1 MANNWAFATLA
12 ELKQRIGI
20 AAADA
25 SDDALLTSLLDLTAG
40 SIESAAGRPLRR
52 CHARTE
58 YFTGG
63 AAVIQLDAYPI
74 AKVHSVRES
83 VTRNFD
89 TVGAYQELVEGTDFV
104 VDPGPGGQY
113 GETGQL
119 RRIGGRWLGS
129 KTAPGCVRVL
139 YAGGYKTD
147 PETEAEKQTVIL
159 SSAGK
164 IDGYSITLLNGVYGE
179 DLATD
184 PEIRAGTTV
193 GAPTTT
199 WRGVLRFDT
208 EGVILPAWTVTRLV
222 ATWYHR
228 YETGLHK
235 YDVHLLSGVD
245 PRLAGLSGIY
255 AAIGANPRIAYGA
268 TAGNPTLTE
277 ANLTVSMNS
286 DVLNAL
292 LTSLRS
298 GFIALGFKE
307 FSGTPLDAY
316 NARIATVQH
325 ANPAYWPRLTVAH
338 RPEFEDPYVIPDDL
352 RNANLLQAV
361 HEYMTRRTPGMIS
374 QATRGTIMPSGASYL
389 KTAADLLPEVQRIAL
404 GYRRLF

>member
-1 MANNWAFATLA
+1 M
-12 ELKQRIGI
+12 
-20 AAADA
+20 
-25 SDDALLTSLLDLTAG
+25 DLTAG

-52 CHARTE
+52 CHARAE

-83 VTRNFD
+83 ATRNFD

-129 KTAPGCVRVL
+129 KVAPGCVRVV
-139 YAGGYKTD
+139 YTGGYKTD
-147 PETEAEKQTVIL
+147 GEAAMENGTANLTDVLDFCVDEDGTFRSETEEGLFVT
-159 SSAGK
+159 
-164 IDGYSITLLNGVYGE
+164 
-179 DLATD
+179 ATP
-184 PEIRAGTTV
+184 PEARR
-193 GAPTTT
+193 
-199 WRGVLRFDT
+199 RGVLRFAMGNDL
-208 EGVILPAWTVTRLV
+208 LPVWRPIAVTLRIYAKFMLPPSV
-222 ATWYHR
+222 GPMLR
-228 YETGLHK
+228 
-235 YDVHLLSGVD
+235 LLSIDKD
-245 PRLAGLSGIY
+245 PQVCSGPDIY
-255 AAIGANPRIAYGA
+255 AAIGDADDLLAFTAIADGEYHAVTVVFVFDDIDLVAARLSAGA
-268 TAGNPTLTE
+268 TCLSLGVDQQDLDSELYVASSRHSTL
-277 ANLTVSMNS
+277 AYRP
-286 DVLNAL
+286 
-292 LTSLRS
+292 SL
-298 GFIALGFKE
+298 A
-307 FSGTPLDAY
+307 
-316 NARIATVQH
+316 VQH
-325 ANPAYWPRLTVAH
+325 
-338 RPEFEDPYVIPDDL
+338 RPLFPNAFPVPDDL

>member
-12 ELKQRIGI
+12 ELKERIGI
-20 AAADA
+20 AVADVT
-25 SDDALLTSLLDLTAG
+25 DDAFLTSLLDLTAG
-40 SIESAAGRPLRR
+40 AIESAAGRPLRR
-52 CHARTE
+52 SHARTE

-63 AAVIQLDAYPI
+63 AAVIQLDVYPI
-74 AKVHSVRES
+74 AKVHTVRES
-83 VTRNFD
+83 ATRDFI
-89 TVGAYQELVEGTDFV
+89 TAGAYQELVEGTDFV
-104 VDPGPGGQY
+104 VDPGPGGRY

-129 KTAPGCVRVL
+129 KIAPGCVRVV
-139 YAGGYKTD
+139 YTGGYKTD
-147 PETEAEKQTVIL
+147 AEAEVEKQTVNL
-159 SSAGK
+159 SSGGK
-164 IDGYSITLLNGVYGE
+164 IDSYSITLLSGVYGE

-184 PEIRAGTTV
+184 PEIRAGSTV
-193 GAPTTT
+193 GATTTT

-208 EGVILPAWTVTRLV
+208 EDVILPSWTITKLA

-235 YDVHLLSGVD
+235 YDMHLLSSID
-245 PRLAGLSGIY
+245 PRLAGLPGIY
-255 AAIGANPRIAYGA
+255 AAIGSEPLIAYGL
-268 TAGNPTLTE
+268 TAGNPTQTE
-277 ANLTVSMNS
+277 ANLTVGLS
-286 DVLNAL
+286 DEVLDAL
-292 LTSLRS
+292 LNSLRS

-307 FSGTPLDAY
+307 FSGSGTY
-316 NARIATVQH
+316 VHNVRIATVRH
-325 ANPAYWPRLTVAH
+325 ATPAYWPRLTVTH
-338 RPEFEDPYVIPDDL
+338 RPQFEDPHVTPDDL
-352 RNANLLQAV
+352 RNANLLQSV